1 MRRTA
6 TTSLESFYGTP
17 AGETAMSDEID
28 DAFLELEIRSAGI
41 RLTLAMDAGNKPEAR
56 KWEQE
61 QRRLIGM
68 RSPEQIAR
76 MEAAI
81 ELAIKGKQ

>member
-1 MRRTA
+1 
-6 TTSLESFYGTP
+6 
-17 AGETAMSDEID
+17 
-28 DAFLELEIRSAGI
+28 
-41 RLTLAMDAGNKPEAR
+41 MDAGNKPEAR

-61 QRRLIGM
+61 QRRLIGL

-81 ELAIKGKQ
+81 ALAIKGAQ

>member
-1 MRRTA
+1 MTA
-6 TTSLESFYGTP
+6 YQ
-17 AGETAMSDEID
+17 DEELD
-28 DAFLELEIRSAGI
+28 SAFLELEIRSAGFY
-41 RLTLAMDAGNKPEAR
+41 LTRAMDAGNKPEAR

-61 QRRLIGM
+61 QRRLIGL

-81 ELAIKGKQ
+81 DRAIKGKQ

>member
-1 MRRTA
+1 MT
-6 TTSLESFYGTP
+6 
-17 AGETAMSDEID
+17 DEID
-28 DAFLELEIRSAGI
+28 DAFLEMEIRSAGI

-61 QRRLIGM
+61 QRRLIGL

-81 ELAIKGKQ
+81 ALAIKGAQ